1 MALEKLGPYRL
12 TKVLGRGG
20 MGSVYIGEKADGER
34 AAIKVLSPALS
45 DEPGFRD
52 RFQGEVET
60 LKRLLHPNIVQLYG
74 FGEDDGHLF
83 YSMEL
88 VEGRS
93 LQEELSSGRRF
104 HWREVARI
112 GIEVAKALKH
122 AHDRGIVHRDLKPAN
137 LMVDSQDH
145 VKLTDFG
152 IAKLYGG
159 TSLTSDGG
167 VLGTADYMSPEQAEG
182 KQVSPRCDLY
192 SLGSVLYALLSGR
205 PPFAGKSL
213 PEVIHRLR
221 FEEPIPIHR
230 LAPDTPDEFAQ
241 IVDQL
246 LAKDPQKRIATAVAV
261 ANRLRAMEHALSMET
276 QVGQPIP
283 SPVDATPVVST
294 PAPIP
299 TNIAKGSSD
308 VTAIHT
314 RAGISNPTAAL
325 GDMTK
330 QGVVG
335 NFLSM
340 PTSAPTQRGGT
351 SSNVEA
357 ASPAPVQKATHFT
370 TVSEDELRKRDR
382 DHDSEE
388 AGLGSI
394 LRMAA
399 LLVGIIAILG
409 FGGWYLLKSPTAD
422 QLYARVEPAITSGE
436 PQQMATV
443 EAEIERFVASFPDDS
458 RSAPLREALESVEL
472 YRLEKRFEL
481 RARTAINTHGA
492 DPAEHWY
499 LQAIALM
506 KTDPAAAKIRFQAII
521 DALGADST
529 ASPDSKEKGARRSI
543 TDLCRKQLEKLEG
556 AEAAMRSQEEGLL
569 DEQLAAVTELG
580 TKAPEQASQ
589 ILRGLQVLFADKPWA
604 TEKLQAAKKSLPD
617 STK

>member
-12 TKVLGRGG
+12 IKVLGRGG
-20 MGSVYIGEKADGER
+20 MGAVYIGETEKGER

-104 HWREVARI
+104 HWREVAKI

-137 LMVDSQDH
+137 LMIDPQDH
-145 VKLTDFG
+145 IKLTDFG

-192 SLGSVLYALLSGR
+192 SLGSVLYALLAGR
-205 PPFAGKSL
+205 PPFAAKSL

-241 IVDQL
+241 IIDQL

-276 QVGQPIP
+276 QVGQSPLASPESPPP
-283 SPVDATPVVST
+283 SKPTSNATS
-294 PAPIP
+294 ISQG
-299 TNIAKGSSD
+299 NSN
-308 VTAIHT
+308 VTAVHT
-314 RAGISNPTAAL
+314 RADITNPTAAL

-330 QGVVG
+330 QG
-335 NFLSM
+335 LPSLAQSM
-340 PTSAPTQRGGT
+340 PTAAPTYRGDALK
-351 SSNVEA
+351 A
-357 ASPAPVQKATHFT
+357 AEVPPPIQKSTHFT
-370 TVSEDELRKRDR
+370 TVSEADLRQRDR
-382 DHDSEE
+382 SHDDEE
-388 AGLGSI
+388 SGLASI
-394 LRMAA
+394 LRTTA
-399 LLVGIIAILG
+399 LLIVTVAVLVG
-409 FGGWYLLKSPTAD
+409 GGWYMLKPPTAD
-422 QLYARVEPAITSGE
+422 QLFAKVEPAISSGD
-436 PQQMATV
+436 PQQMASV
-443 EAEIERFVASFPDDS
+443 ESDIQRCLKTFPDDS
-458 RSAPLREALESVEL
+458 RAAPLKTALEAIEL

-481 RARTAINTHGA
+481 RARVASTTQGA
-492 DPAEHWY
+492 DPAENWY
-499 LQAIALM
+499 LQAVAM
-506 KTDPAAAKIRFQAII
+506 AKSDPAAAKLRFQALVDTFSTSTDDSE
-521 DALGADST
+521 DAT
-529 ASPDSKEKGARRSI
+529 RRRSI
-543 TDLCRKQLEKLEG
+543 ADLCKKQIEKIESAESSLKQKEEALLE
-556 AEAAMRSQEEGLL
+556 Q
-569 DEQLAAVTELG
+569 QLAEVAKLSSSDAS
-580 TKAPEQASQ
+580 KAKQ
-589 ILRGLQVLFADKPWA
+589 ILSGLSVLYASKPWA
-604 TEKLQAAKKSLPD
+604 TEKIAAAQASLAGASGP
-617 STK
+617 STP

>member
-12 TKVLGRGG
+12 IKVLGRGG
-20 MGSVYIGEKADGER
+20 MGAVYIGETEKGER

-104 HWREVARI
+104 HWREVAKI

-137 LMVDSQDH
+137 LMIDPQDH
-145 VKLTDFG
+145 IKLTDFG

-205 PPFAGKSL
+205 PPFAAKSL

-241 IVDQL
+241 IIDQL

-276 QVGQPIP
+276 QVGQ
-283 SPVDATPVVST
+283 
-294 PAPIP
+294 APIASP
-299 TNIAKGSSD
+299 EPASPSKPSSNATSISQTGSN
-308 VTAIHT
+308 VTAVHT
-314 RAGISNPTAAL
+314 RADLSNPTAAL

-330 QGVVG
+330 QG
-335 NFLSM
+335 LPSLAQSM
-340 PTSAPTQRGGT
+340 PTAAPTYRGDALK
-351 SSNVEA
+351 SVEV
-357 ASPAPVQKATHFT
+357 APPIQKSTHFT
-370 TVSEDELRKRDR
+370 TVSEADLRQRDR
-382 DHDSEE
+382 SHDDEE
-388 AGLGSI
+388 SGLASI
-394 LRMAA
+394 LRTTA
-399 LLVGIIAILG
+399 LLIVTVAVLVG
-409 FGGWYLLKSPTAD
+409 GGWYVLKPPTAD
-422 QLYARVEPAITSGE
+422 QLFAKVEPAVSSGD
-436 PQQMATV
+436 PQQMASV
-443 EAEIERFVASFPDDS
+443 ESDIQRFTQTFPDDS
-458 RSAPLREALESVEL
+458 RVPSLKTAQEAIEL

-481 RARTAINTHGA
+481 RARVASTTQGA
-492 DPAEHWY
+492 DPAENWY
-499 LQAIALM
+499 LQAVAM
-506 KTDPAAAKIRFQAII
+506 AKSDPAAAKLRFQAIV
-521 DALGADST
+521 DTFGSSTDDSEE
-529 ASPDSKEKGARRSI
+529 AVRRRSI
-543 TDLCRKQLEKLEG
+543 ADLCKKQIEKIDT
-556 AEAAMRSQEEGLL
+556 AEASLKQKEETLL
-569 DEQLAAVTELG
+569 EQQLAEVAKLSSTDSD
-580 TKAPEQASQ
+580 KAKQ
-589 ILRGLQVLFADKPWA
+589 ILSGLTVLYASKPWA
-604 TEKLQAAKKSLPD
+604 TEKITAAQASLGG
-617 STK
+617 TKASPTP